1 MNGVIATQTRA
12 LSFATRDCTYMYIL
26 IERNVTWYDDTFYKG
41 SSQKKKIADLRTYA
55 ELWGGG
61 VQPNPH

>member
-1 MNGVIATQTRA
+1 MNVAISTRSVGSETGKKQ
-12 LSFATRDCTYMYIL
+12 LSL
-26 IERNVTWYDDTFYKG
+26 KG

-61 VQPNPH
+61 VQPNPN